1 MKIRKWMALALA
13 SAMCGGLLAGCS
25 SGSSETETSAGEAQ
39 TEAAGAESEAAGEA
53 QGEASAEGSG
63 DNVLRYHVTTL
74 VDSMDPALSNDYTSC
89 GVLSQCMMGLN
100 TKDASGAPA
109 YGVAESK
116 EVSEDGLTL
125 TWKIREDA
133 VWANGDP
140 VTAHDFVYA
149 WRRVADP
156 ATASDYQFFIQTA
169 CIANAEAVMS
179 GEAPVEELGVVAED
193 DKTLVVTLSSPC
205 AIFDYLMTST
215 CFLPLNQSFVESCGE
230 EFATSP
236 ETILCN
242 GPFKVSGYEP
252 STMTV
257 DLVKNDAFFGADDVT
272 LDGVQFQIILDSQT
286 AALSFE
292 NGDLD
297 VVTLNGNLVE
307 QYRDDPRYSTRSDG
321 YNWYLCPN
329 LNKEGLNNLNIR
341 MALAKSYDKEAIT
354 TRVLKDGS
362 SPMDFFVPVGLATN
376 AHGEDFRGAA
386 GDGYES
392 WTYDVAA
399 AQELWQAGLDE
410 LGVDS
415 LSYTLMCEDTDSC
428 QAVAQFLQSE
438 WQTNLPGLTIELQV
452 LPKKARLEYMQNGE
466 YDLGL
471 TRWGPDYADPMTD
484 LDMWVTGSST
494 NYSQYSNPEYDEIID
509 SAKYGDLALDQD
521 ARWEA
526 LVNCEKMLADECVL
540 FPIYGQS
547 AAVMTNPQVQGI
559 QYYSVGMPYLFL
571 NVTKN

>member
-1 MKIRKWMALALA
+1 MKAKKWVALTLA
-13 SAMCGGLLAGCS
+13 SVMCVGMLAGCG
-25 SGSSETETSAGEAQ
+25 SGQTAEETAAAQSE
-39 TEAAGAESEAAGEA
+39 GA
-53 QGEASAEGSG
+53 AEGSG
-63 DNVLRYHVTTL
+63 DSTASGEKILRYQVSTL

-100 TKDASGAPA
+100 TKDESGAPV

-116 EVSEDGLTL
+116 TVSEDGLTI
-125 TWKIREDA
+125 TYKIRDDA

-140 VTAHDFVYA
+140 VTANDFVYA

-169 CIANAEAVMS
+169 CIANADDVVTGAK
-179 GEAPVEELGVVAED
+179 PVEELGVAAED

-205 AIFDYLMTST
+205 AIFDFLMTST

-242 GPFKVSGYEP
+242 GPFKISSYEP

-257 DLVKNDAFFGADDVT
+257 DLVKNDAFFDADKVK
-272 LDGVQFQIILDSQT
+272 LDGVQFQIITDSQT

-297 VVTLNGNLVE
+297 VVTLSGNLVE
-307 QYRDDPRYSTRSDG
+307 QYQDDPRYSTRSDG

-329 LNKEGLNNLNIR
+329 LEREGLDNLNIR

-362 SPMDFFVPVGLATN
+362 TPMDYFVPSGLATN
-376 AHGEDFRGAA
+376 SKGEDFRVAA
-386 GDGYES
+386 GDGYDS
-392 WTYDVAA
+392 WTYNVEE
-399 AQELWQAGLDE
+399 AQELWQKGLEE
-410 LGVDS
+410 LGVTS
-415 LSYTLMCEDTDSC
+415 LSYTLMCEDTDSA

-466 YDLGL
+466 YDIGL

-494 NYSQYSNPEYDEIID
+494 NYSQFSNAEYDATIE
-509 SAKYGDLALDQD
+509 SAKYGDLALDED
-521 ARWEA
+521 ARWAA
-526 LVNCEKMLADECVL
+526 LVECEKMLADECVL
-540 FPIYGQS
+540 FPIYGQ
-547 AAVMTNPQVQGI
+547 AVALMTNPEVTGI
-559 QYYSVGMPYLFL
+559 QYYAVGLPYLFI
-571 NVTKN
+571 NADKN